1 MEENQNKERRKPR
14 SQGTR
19 AKEGTKINV
28 FKLVR
33 NIIIVIVLLVIALFV
48 LEKAPNYKNHDIT
61 DKTNLVINN
70 SNVTAYLKNDLIVE
84 NNHIYLSRP
93 DVANFF
99 DPYLYYNA
107 DEKRIV
113 ITYDTKVTNM
123 FLDNTLITINDV
135 ENTIDT
141 AAFERDETVYI
152 PISQLL
158 ESLNI
163 ELNYYTDTNIVT
175 VDTLSREQIK
185 ATATKNLSVKSM
197 KDTFSRTVAKI
208 KKDEQVIVIEKDE
221 EKGWTEI
228 RTSQGV
234 IGYVKSDKLTNETV
248 IRTEVV
254 TTPQIEGKVNMV
266 WEPFY
271 TDIDT
276 TYIEGLNVF
285 SPMLFE
291 LEELGK
297 GNIIENI
304 NSSKLEY
311 LNWAKSNNYKVWAMV
326 TNHSMIETTSEILNS
341 YELRNKTIN
350 NILKLAQKYD
360 VDGINL
366 DFEHMYEE
374 DKDLFTQ
381 FVVELYPRLKEL
393 GMVLSVDVTAPDG
406 GSDWSMCY
414 DRNAIADNCDYI
426 VFMAYDQYGSS
437 STKAGTTAGLDWMRV
452 SLNKFLTTEEI
463 EPNKII
469 LGLPFFTRL
478 WTEYSDGSVESAA
491 YYMKSITN
499 VLPTSVYE
507 NRTWLEDVA
516 QYYVEYAEGNVTKKM
531 WIEDER
537 SLTAKLNL
545 VMENNLGGVAFW
557 AKGYESPEIWS
568 TINNILNQ

>member
-1 MEENQNKERRKPR
+1 MEDNQNNERRKPHSR
-14 SQGTR
+14 I
-19 AKEGTKINV
+19 KETSKINI

-33 NIIIVIVLLVIALFV
+33 NIIIVIVLLVVALFV

-99 DPYLYYNA
+99 DPYLYYNEA
-107 DEKRIV
+107 EKRIV

-123 FLDNTLITINDV
+123 FLDNTLITINDI
-135 ENTIDT
+135 ENTIAT
-141 AAFERDETVYI
+141 TAFEKDGTVYI
-152 PISQLL
+152 PISELL

-175 VDTLSREQIK
+175 VETLSKEQVK
-185 ATATKNLSVKSM
+185 ATATKNLSVKSI

-208 KKDEQVIVIEKDE
+208 KKDEQVIVIEKDD

-228 RTSQGV
+228 RTSNGI
-234 IGYVKSDKLTNETV
+234 IGYVKSKDLTNETIV
-248 IRTEVV
+248 RTEV
-254 TTPQIEGKVNMV
+254 TNIPQIEGKVNMV

-276 TYIEGLNVF
+276 NYIEDLNVF
-285 SPMLFE
+285 SPMMFE

-297 GNIIENI
+297 GNIIENV
-304 NSSKLEY
+304 SSNKLDY
-311 LNWAKSNNYKVWAMV
+311 INWAKSNNYKVWAMV

-341 YELRNKTIN
+341 YDLRNRTIN
-350 NILKLAQKYD
+350 NILELAQKYD

-374 DKDLFTQ
+374 DKDMFTQ

-406 GSDWSMCY
+406 GANWSMCY
-414 DRNAIADNCDYI
+414 DRNAIADNSDYI
-426 VFMAYDQYGSS
+426 VFMAYDQYGTS

-452 SLNKFLTTEEI
+452 SLNKFLKTEEI

-478 WTEYSDGSVESAA
+478 WTEYSDGSIKSTAI
-491 YYMKSITN
+491 YMRSITN
-499 VLPTSVYE
+499 AIPASAYE
-507 NRTWLEDVA
+507 NKTWLDDVA
-516 QYYVEYAEGNVTKKM
+516 QYYVEYTEGNTTKKM

-545 VMENNLGGVAFW
+545 VVENNLGGVAFW
-557 AKGYESPEIWS
+557 AKGYENPEIWS
-568 TINNILNQ
+568 SINNVLTQ

>member
-1 MEENQNKERRKPR
+1 MEGNQNNEKRKPR
-14 SQGTR
+14 SRAMR
-19 AKEGTKINV
+19 AKEGTKINI
-28 FKLVR
+28 FKLIR
-33 NIIIVIVLLVIALFV
+33 NIVIVIILLLLALFI

-70 SNVTAYLKNDLIVE
+70 SNVTAYLKNDLIIE
-84 NNHIYLSRP
+84 NNNIYLSRP

-99 DPYLYYNA
+99 DPYLYYNE

-123 FLDNTLITINDV
+123 FLDNTLITIND
-135 ENTIDT
+135 EEKTIAT
-141 AAFERDETVYI
+141 AAFERDETIYI
-152 PISQLL
+152 PISELL
-158 ESLNI
+158 ESFNI
-163 ELNYYTDTNIVT
+163 ELNYYADTNIVT

-185 ATATKNLSVKSM
+185 ASAAKNLSVKSIE
-197 KDTFSRTVAKI
+197 DTFSRTVAKI

-228 RTSQGV
+228 RTSNGV
-234 IGYVKSDKLTNETV
+234 IGYVKSKDLTNETV
-248 IRTEVV
+248 VRTEVT
-254 TTPQIEGKVNMV
+254 TTPQIEGKINMV

-271 TDIDT
+271 VSTDT

-297 GNIIENI
+297 GNIIENV
-304 NSSKLEY
+304 SSSILED

-341 YELRNKTIN
+341 YDLRNRTIN
-350 NILKLAQKYD
+350 NILGLAQKYEL
-360 VDGINL
+360 DGINL

-374 DKDLFTQ
+374 DKDMFTQ

-406 GSDWSMCY
+406 SANWSMCY

-426 VFMAYDQYGSS
+426 VFMAYDQYGTSS
-437 STKAGTTAGLDWMRV
+437 SKAGTTAGLDWMRV
-452 SLNKFLTTEEI
+452 SLNKFLETEEI

-478 WTEYSDGSVESAA
+478 WTEYSDGSVESTAI
-491 YYMKSITN
+491 YMRSITN
-499 VLPTSVYE
+499 AIPTSAYE

-516 QYYVEYAEGNVTKKM
+516 QYYVEYTDGNTTKKM

>member
-1 MEENQNKERRKPR
+1 MEDNQNNERRKPHSR
-14 SQGTR
+14 I
-19 AKEGTKINV
+19 KETSKINI

-33 NIIIVIVLLVIALFV
+33 NIIIVIVLLVVALFV

-99 DPYLYYNA
+99 DPYLYYNEA
-107 DEKRIV
+107 EKRIV

-123 FLDNTLITINDV
+123 FLDNTLITINDI
-135 ENTIDT
+135 ENTIAT
-141 AAFERDETVYI
+141 TAFEKDGTVYI
-152 PISQLL
+152 PISGLL

-175 VDTLSREQIK
+175 VDTLSKEQIQ
-185 ATATKNLSVKSM
+185 ATATKNLSVKSI

-208 KKDEQVIVIEKDE
+208 KKDEQVIVIEKDD

-228 RTSQGV
+228 RTSNGI
-234 IGYVKSDKLTNETV
+234 IGYVKSKDLTNETIV
-248 IRTEVV
+248 RTEV
-254 TTPQIEGKVNMV
+254 TNIPQIEGKVNMV

-276 TYIEGLNVF
+276 NYIEDLNVF
-285 SPMLFE
+285 SPMMFE

-297 GNIIENI
+297 GNIIENV
-304 NSSKLEY
+304 SSNKLDY
-311 LNWAKSNNYKVWAMV
+311 INWAKSNNYKVWAMV

-341 YELRNKTIN
+341 YDLRNRTIN
-350 NILKLAQKYD
+350 NILELAQKYD
-360 VDGINL
+360 VNGINL

-374 DKDLFTQ
+374 DKDMFTQ

-406 GSDWSMCY
+406 GANWSMCY

-426 VFMAYDQYGSS
+426 VFMAYDQYSTS

-452 SLNKFLTTEEI
+452 SLNKFLKTEEI

-478 WTEYSDGSVESAA
+478 WTEYSDGSIKSTAI
-491 YYMKSITN
+491 YMRSITN
-499 VLPTSVYE
+499 AIPASAYE
-507 NRTWLEDVA
+507 NKTWLDDVA
-516 QYYVEYAEGNVTKKM
+516 QYYVEYTEGNTTKKM

-545 VMENNLGGVAFW
+545 VVENNLGGVAFW
-557 AKGYESPEIWS
+557 AKGYENPEIWS
-568 TINNILNQ
+568 SINNVLTQ

>member
-1 MEENQNKERRKPR
+1 MEDNQNNERKKPR
-14 SQGTR
+14 SR
-19 AKEGTKINV
+19 AKETSKINI
-28 FKLVR
+28 FKLIR
-33 NIIIVIVLLVIALFV
+33 NIIIVIILLLVALFV

-70 SNVTAYLKNDLIVE
+70 NNVTAYLKNDLIVE

-99 DPYLYYNA
+99 DPYLYYNEA
-107 DEKRIV
+107 EKRLV

-123 FLDNTLITINDV
+123 FLDNTLITINDI
-135 ENTIDT
+135 ENTIAT
-141 AAFERDETVYI
+141 SAFEKDGTVYI
-152 PISQLL
+152 PISELL
-158 ESLNI
+158 KSLNI

-185 ATATKNLSVKSM
+185 ATATKNLSVKSI
-197 KDTFSRTVAKI
+197 KDTFSRNVAKI
-208 KKDEQVIVIEKDE
+208 KKDEQVIVIEKDDE
-221 EKGWTEI
+221 EGWTKI
-228 RTSQGV
+228 RTSNGV
-234 IGYVKSDKLTNETV
+234 IGYVKSDKLTDENIV
-248 IRTEVV
+248 RTEVI

-285 SPMLFE
+285 SPMMFE
-291 LEELGK
+291 LERLGK
-297 GNIIENI
+297 GNVIDNVTQNRLDYI
-304 NSSKLEY
+304 
-311 LNWAKSNNYKVWAMV
+311 NWAKSNNYKVWAMV
-326 TNHSMIETTSEILNS
+326 TNHSWIETTTEILNS
-341 YELRNKTIN
+341 YDLRNKTIN
-350 NILKLAQKYD
+350 NILELAKKYD

-374 DKDLFTQ
+374 DKDMFTQ

-406 GSDWSMCY
+406 GANWSMCY

-426 VFMAYDQYGSS
+426 VFMAYDQYGTS

-478 WTEYSDGSVESAA
+478 WTEYSDGSVESTA

-499 VLPTSVYE
+499 VLPTSAYE

-516 QYYVEYAEGNVTKKM
+516 QYYVEYTEGNTTKKM

-537 SLTAKLNL
+537 SLAAKLNL
-545 VMENNLGGVAFW
+545 VVENNLGGVAFW
-557 AKGYESPEIWS
+557 AKGYENPEIWS
-568 TINNILNQ
+568 SINEVLTQ

>member
-1 MEENQNKERRKPR
+1 MEDNQNNERRKPHSR
-14 SQGTR
+14 I
-19 AKEGTKINV
+19 KETSKINI

-33 NIIIVIVLLVIALFV
+33 NIIIVIVLLVVALFV

-99 DPYLYYNA
+99 DPYLYYNEA
-107 DEKRIV
+107 EKRIV

-123 FLDNTLITINDV
+123 FLDNTLITINDI
-135 ENTIDT
+135 ENTIAT
-141 AAFERDETVYI
+141 TAFEKDGTVYI
-152 PISQLL
+152 PISELL

-175 VDTLSREQIK
+175 VETLSKEQVK
-185 ATATKNLSVKSM
+185 ATATKNLSVKSI

-208 KKDEQVIVIEKDE
+208 KKDEQVIVIEKDD

-228 RTSQGV
+228 RTSNGI
-234 IGYVKSDKLTNETV
+234 IGYVKSKDLTNETIV
-248 IRTEVV
+248 RTEV
-254 TTPQIEGKVNMV
+254 TNIPQIEGKVNMV

-276 TYIEGLNVF
+276 NYIEDLNVF
-285 SPMLFE
+285 SPMMFE

-297 GNIIENI
+297 GNIIENV
-304 NSSKLEY
+304 SSNKLDY
-311 LNWAKSNNYKVWAMV
+311 INWAKSNNYKVWAMV

-341 YELRNKTIN
+341 YDLRNRTIN
-350 NILKLAQKYD
+350 NILELAQKYD

-374 DKDLFTQ
+374 DKDMFTQ

-406 GSDWSMCY
+406 GANWSMCY

-426 VFMAYDQYGSS
+426 VFMAYDQYGTS

-452 SLNKFLTTEEI
+452 SLNKFLKTEEI

-478 WTEYSDGSVESAA
+478 WTEYSDGSIKSTAI
-491 YYMKSITN
+491 YMRSITN
-499 VLPTSVYE
+499 AIPASAYE
-507 NRTWLEDVA
+507 NKTWLDDVA
-516 QYYVEYAEGNVTKKM
+516 QYYVEYTEGNTTKKM

-545 VMENNLGGVAFW
+545 VVENNLGGVAFW
-557 AKGYESPEIWS
+557 AKGYENPEIWS
-568 TINNILNQ
+568 SINNVLTQ

>member
-1 MEENQNKERRKPR
+1 MEDNQNNERRKPHSR
-14 SQGTR
+14 I
-19 AKEGTKINV
+19 KETSKINI

-33 NIIIVIVLLVIALFV
+33 NIIIVIVLLVVALFV

-99 DPYLYYNA
+99 DPYLYYNEA
-107 DEKRIV
+107 EKRIV

-123 FLDNTLITINDV
+123 FLDNTLITINDI
-135 ENTIDT
+135 ENTIAT
-141 AAFERDETVYI
+141 TAFEKDGTVYI
-152 PISQLL
+152 PISELL

-175 VDTLSREQIK
+175 VETLSKEQVK
-185 ATATKNLSVKSM
+185 ATATKNLSVKSI

-208 KKDEQVIVIEKDE
+208 KKDEQVIVIEKDD

-228 RTSQGV
+228 RTSNGI
-234 IGYVKSDKLTNETV
+234 IGYVKSKDLTNETIV
-248 IRTEVV
+248 RTEV
-254 TTPQIEGKVNMV
+254 TNIPQIEGKVNMV

-276 TYIEGLNVF
+276 NYIEGLNVF
-285 SPMLFE
+285 SPMMFE
-291 LEELGK
+291 LERLGK
-297 GNIIENI
+297 GNVIDNVTQNRLDYI
-304 NSSKLEY
+304 
-311 LNWAKSNNYKVWAMV
+311 NWAKSNNYKVWAMV
-326 TNHSMIETTSEILNS
+326 TNHSWIETTTEILNS
-341 YELRNKTIN
+341 YELRNKNIN
-350 NILKLAQKYD
+350 NILELAKKYD

-374 DKDLFTQ
+374 DKDMFTQ

-406 GSDWSMCY
+406 GANWSMCY
-414 DRNAIADNCDYI
+414 DRNAIADNSDYI
-426 VFMAYDQYGSS
+426 VFMAYDQYGTS

-452 SLNKFLTTEEI
+452 SLNKFLKTEEI

-478 WTEYSDGSVESAA
+478 WTEYSDGSIKSTAI
-491 YYMKSITN
+491 YMRSITN
-499 VLPTSVYE
+499 VIPASAYE
-507 NRTWLEDVA
+507 NKTWLDDVA
-516 QYYVEYAEGNVTKKM
+516 QYYVEYTEGNTTKKM

-545 VMENNLGGVAFW
+545 VVENNLGGVAFW
-557 AKGYESPEIWS
+557 AKGYENPEIWS
-568 TINNILNQ
+568 SINNVLTQ

>member
-1 MEENQNKERRKPR
+1 MEENQNKERRKTR
-14 SQGTR
+14 SHGTR

-70 SNVTAYLKNDLIVE
+70 SNVTAYLKNNLIVE

-93 DVANFF
+93 DIANFF

-107 DEKRIV
+107 GEKRIV

-276 TYIEGLNVF
+276 TYIEGLNVL
-285 SPMLFE
+285 SPMMFE
-291 LEELGK
+291 LERLGK
-297 GNIIENI
+297 GNIVDNVTQ
-304 NSSKLEY
+304 SKLDY
-311 LNWAKSNNYKVWAMV
+311 INWAKSNNYKIWAMV
-326 TNHSMIETTSEILNS
+326 TNHSWIETTSEILNS

-350 NILKLAQKYD
+350 NILELAQKYD

>member
-1 MEENQNKERRKPR
+1 MEENQNNEKRKTR
-14 SQGTR
+14 SRAMR
-19 AKEGTKINV
+19 AKEGTKINI
-28 FKLVR
+28 FKLIR
-33 NIIIVIVLLVIALFV
+33 NIVIVIILLLLALFI

-70 SNVTAYLKNDLIVE
+70 SNVTAYLKNDLIIE
-84 NNHIYLSRP
+84 NNNIYLSRP

-99 DPYLYYNA
+99 DPYLYYNE

-123 FLDNTLITINDV
+123 FLDNTLITINDD
-135 ENTIDT
+135 EKTIAT
-141 AAFERDETVYI
+141 AAFERDETIYI
-152 PISQLL
+152 PISELL
-158 ESLNI
+158 ESFNI
-163 ELNYYTDTNIVT
+163 ELNYYADTNIVT
-175 VDTLSREQIK
+175 VDTLSREQVK
-185 ATATKNLSVKSM
+185 ASAAKNLSVKSIE
-197 KDTFSRTVAKI
+197 DTFSRTVAKI

-228 RTSQGV
+228 RTSNGV
-234 IGYVKSDKLTNETV
+234 IGYVKSKDLTNETV
-248 IRTEVV
+248 VRTEV
-254 TTPQIEGKVNMV
+254 TTTTQIEGKVNMV

-271 TDIDT
+271 VSTDT

-291 LEELGK
+291 IEELGK
-297 GNIIENI
+297 GNIIENV
-304 NSSKLEY
+304 SSSILED

-341 YELRNKTIN
+341 YDLRNRTIN
-350 NILKLAQKYD
+350 NILELAQKYEL
-360 VDGINL
+360 DGINL

-374 DKDLFTQ
+374 DKDMFTQ

-406 GSDWSMCY
+406 SANWSMCY

-426 VFMAYDQYGSS
+426 VFMAYDQYGTSS
-437 STKAGTTAGLDWMRV
+437 SKAGTTAGLDWMKV

-478 WTEYSDGSVESAA
+478 WTEYSDGSVESTAI
-491 YYMKSITN
+491 YMRSITN
-499 VLPTSVYE
+499 AIPTSAYE

-516 QYYVEYAEGNVTKKM
+516 QYYVEYADGNTTKKM

-545 VMENNLGGVAFW
+545 VIENNLGGVAFW

-568 TINNILNQ
+568 TINNIINQ

>member
-1 MEENQNKERRKPR
+1 MEDNPNNQRRKPH
-14 SQGTR
+14 SR
-19 AKEGTKINV
+19 AKETSKINI

-33 NIIIVIVLLVIALFV
+33 NIIIVIILLVVALFV
-48 LEKAPNYKNHDIT
+48 LEKAPNYKSYDIT

-70 SNVTAYLKNDLIVE
+70 NNVTAYLKNDLIVE

-99 DPYLYYNA
+99 DPYLYYNEA
-107 DEKRIV
+107 EKRIV

-123 FLDNTLITINDV
+123 FLDNTLITINDI
-135 ENTIDT
+135 ENTIAT
-141 AAFERDETVYI
+141 TAFEKDGTVYI
-152 PISQLL
+152 PISELL

-175 VDTLSREQIK
+175 VETLSKEQVK
-185 ATATKNLSVKSM
+185 ATATKNLSVKSI
-197 KDTFSRTVAKI
+197 KDSFSRTVAKI
-208 KKDEQVIVIEKDE
+208 KKDEQVIVIEKDD
-221 EKGWTEI
+221 EKGWTKI
-228 RTSQGV
+228 RTSNGV
-234 IGYVKSDKLTNETV
+234 IGYVKSDKLTDENIV
-248 IRTEVV
+248 RTEVI

-285 SPMLFE
+285 SPMMFE
-291 LEELGK
+291 LERLGK
-297 GNIIENI
+297 GNVIDNVTQNRLDYI
-304 NSSKLEY
+304 
-311 LNWAKSNNYKVWAMV
+311 NWAKSNNYKVWAMV
-326 TNHSMIETTSEILNS
+326 TNHSWIETTTEILNS

-350 NILKLAQKYD
+350 NILELAKKYD

-374 DKDLFTQ
+374 DKDMFTQ

-406 GSDWSMCY
+406 GANWSMCY

-426 VFMAYDQYGSS
+426 VFMAYDQYGTS

-452 SLNKFLTTEEI
+452 SLNKFLKTEEI

-478 WTEYSDGSVESAA
+478 WTEYSDGSVESTA

-499 VLPTSVYE
+499 AIPDSAYE
-507 NRTWLEDVA
+507 NKTWLDDVA
-516 QYYVEYAEGNVTKKM
+516 QYYVEYTEGNTTKKM

-545 VMENNLGGVAFW
+545 VIENNLGGVAFW

-568 TINNILNQ
+568 SINNVLTQ

>member
-1 MEENQNKERRKPR
+1 MEENQNKERRKTR
-14 SQGTR
+14 SHGTR

-70 SNVTAYLKNDLIVE
+70 SNVTAYLKNNLIVE

-93 DVANFF
+93 DIANFF

-107 DEKRIV
+107 GEKRIV

-248 IRTEVV
+248 VRTEVV

-350 NILKLAQKYD
+350 NILELAQKYD

-374 DKDLFTQ
+374 DKDMFTQ

-393 GMVLSVDVTAPDG
+393 GLVLSVDVTAPDG

>member
-1 MEENQNKERRKPR
+1 MEDNQNNERKKPR
-14 SQGTR
+14 SR
-19 AKEGTKINV
+19 AKETSKINI
-28 FKLVR
+28 FKLIR
-33 NIIIVIVLLVIALFV
+33 NIIIVIILLLVALFV

-70 SNVTAYLKNDLIVE
+70 NNVTAYLKNDLIVE

-99 DPYLYYNA
+99 DPYLYYNEA
-107 DEKRIV
+107 EKRLV

-123 FLDNTLITINDV
+123 FLDNTLITINDI
-135 ENTIDT
+135 ENTIAT
-141 AAFERDETVYI
+141 SAFEKDGTVYI
-152 PISQLL
+152 PISELL
-158 ESLNI
+158 KSLNI

-185 ATATKNLSVKSM
+185 ATATKNLSVKSI
-197 KDTFSRTVAKI
+197 KDTFSRNVAKI
-208 KKDEQVIVIEKDE
+208 KKDEQVIVIEKDDE
-221 EKGWTEI
+221 EGWTKI
-228 RTSQGV
+228 RTSNGV
-234 IGYVKSDKLTNETV
+234 IGYVKSDKLTDENIV
-248 IRTEVV
+248 RTEVI

-285 SPMLFE
+285 SPMMFE
-291 LEELGK
+291 LERLGK
-297 GNIIENI
+297 GNVIDNVTQNRLDYI
-304 NSSKLEY
+304 
-311 LNWAKSNNYKVWAMV
+311 NWAKSNNYKVWAMV
-326 TNHSMIETTSEILNS
+326 TNHSWIETTTEILNS

-350 NILKLAQKYD
+350 NILELAKKYD

-374 DKDLFTQ
+374 DKDMFTQ

-406 GSDWSMCY
+406 GANWSMCY

-426 VFMAYDQYGSS
+426 VFMAYDQYGTS

-478 WTEYSDGSVESAA
+478 WTEYSDGSVESTA

-499 VLPTSVYE
+499 VLPTSAYE
-507 NRTWLEDVA
+507 NRTWLDDVA
-516 QYYVEYAEGNVTKKM
+516 QYYVEYTEGNTTKKM

-545 VMENNLGGVAFW
+545 VIENNLGGVAFW
-557 AKGYESPEIWS
+557 AKGYENPEIWS
-568 TINNILNQ
+568 SINNVLTQ